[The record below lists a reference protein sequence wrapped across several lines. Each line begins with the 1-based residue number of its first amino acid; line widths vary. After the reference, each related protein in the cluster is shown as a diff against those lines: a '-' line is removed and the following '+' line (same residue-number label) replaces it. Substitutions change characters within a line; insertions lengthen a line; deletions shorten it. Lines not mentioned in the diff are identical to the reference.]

1 MQASRLRFLLVF
13 IFQRDREDRSGE
25 MASEFSLVANFRVRD
40 SRVGRSGETGLRLAV
55 LQFWRRTKMS
65 PNPEAGPEPRILF
78 FSFSR
83 STQSCSSNFTGSA
96 SV

>member
-40 SRVGRSGETGLRLAV
+40 SRVGRSGLRLAV